1 MVAEVDNYS
10 SDDAIQ
16 VMVGQGLAG
25 VCLAAI
31 SNAGQ
36 LGIMALVMV
45 TNLVRLDPSND
56 MVGWAGGS
64 NVH

>member
-1 MVAEVDNYS
+1 M
-10 SDDAIQ
+10 
-16 VMVGQGLAG
+16 
-25 VCLAAI
+25 CLAAI